1 MSYEVALDKAWDGL
15 VKAGSLKENSVQ
27 FLADEY
33 TVDLKSRKIISL
45 SCNAPA
51 KDFSAILILHYL
63 TAVLRGLP
71 SLERRWVSFKE
82 LAGVEGYT
90 AAFRKRVIE
99 PILRKYGNNPEGL
112 LGVLERLPAQK
123 VQEGDVGIILEVFK
137 GVPAMI
143 LLWRSDEEFG
153 PEANMLFDESIKQ
166 IFCTED
172 IVVLAGM
179 IAAAL

>member
-1 MSYEVALDKAWDGL
+1 MGYEVALEKAWDELG
-15 VKAGSLKENSVQ
+15 KAGILKDNMVK
-27 FLADEY
+27 FLGGEY
-33 TVDLKSRKIISL
+33 TLDPASRKVMSL

-63 TAVLRGLP
+63 AASFKGLP
-71 SLERRWVSFKE
+71 PLERRWVSFKE
-82 LAGVEGYT
+82 LAGVEGYS

-99 PILRKYGNNPEGL
+99 PILHKYGNNPEGL
-112 LGVLERLPAQK
+112 LSALERLPAGK
-123 VQEGDVGIILEVFK
+123 APEGDVGIILEVFK
-137 GVPAMI
+137 GVPTMI
-143 LLWRSDEEFG
+143 LLWRPDEEFG

-166 IFCTED
+166 IFCAED